1 MDESLEHPKSAS
13 KRSNKGVVFQKQQWV
28 SL

>member
-1 MDESLEHPKSAS
+1 MDEPLEHPKSAS
-13 KRSNKGVVFQKQQWV
+13 KRSNKEVVFQKQQWV